1 MEWIQIDK
9 NVTQAIV
16 YADDIENR
24 NYIAKHKGFGEH
36 NSQNKKLRKYQKCAV
51 YPQKKIIL
59 LIFDGYNSEHKKNY
73 IRERIQNKI

>member
-1 MEWIQIDK
+1 MINASAYYVPINYMMRYRTCTLLLPLIRQLITLMEWIQIDK

-36 NSQNKKLRKYQKCAV
+36 NS
-51 YPQKKIIL
+51 
-59 LIFDGYNSEHKKNY
+59 
-73 IRERIQNKI
+73 